1 MVQENGIIIVDKP
14 KGFTSFDIVAKLR
27 KKLSQRKIGHMGT
40 LDPMATGV
48 LPILL
53 GDTAKFQ
60 IFANNNNK
68 SYKAKI
74 KFGITTDTL
83 DITGQVLSTHRVE
96 ITKQDLKNVLYK
108 FLGEIYQIPPMFS
121 AIKKCGVKLYDLAR
135 KGVSV
140 DREKRK
146 IFIKDIKIINFDS
159 ENGEAEILVDCSKG
173 TYIRTLCDDIGR
185 ELGCGATLSE
195 LRRTS
200 SNGFDEIDSTALM
213 EIIDM
218 SLEDIFKKCVLPTE
232 RLFETFPTA
241 YITPNQSIRFRNGG
255 ALMTERVKFDDIP
268 QNDVIYKVSCNEEFI
283 GLGKIDEMGHELKV
297 LKCLK

>member
-1 MVQENGIIIVDKP
+1 MNGIIIVDKP
-14 KGFTSFDIVAKLR
+14 KGFTSFDIIAKLR

-74 KFGITTDTL
+74 QFGITTDTL
-83 DITGQVLSTHRVE
+83 DITGQVLSTHRVD

-159 ENGEAEILVDCSKG
+159 ENDEAEILVDCSKG

-283 GLGKIDEMGHELKV
+283 GLGKIDEMSHELKV

>member
-1 MVQENGIIIVDKP
+1 MVQVNGIIIVDKP

-60 IFANNNNK
+60 IFINNNNK

-74 KFGITTDTL
+74 KFGITTNTL
-83 DITGQVLSTHRVE
+83 DITGQVLSTQRVD
-96 ITKQDLKNVLYK
+96 ITKQDLKKVLYK
-108 FLGEIYQIPPMFS
+108 FLGEIHQIPPMFS

-135 KGVSV
+135 KGVLV

-185 ELGCGATLSE
+185 ALGCGAALSE
-195 LRRTS
+195 LHRTS
-200 SNGFDEIDSTALM
+200 SNGFDEKDSIALM

-218 SLEDIFKKCVLPTE
+218 SLEDVFKKCVLPTE

-268 QNDVIYKVSCNEEFI
+268 QNDVIYKVRCNEEFI
-283 GLGKIDEMGHELKV
+283 GLGKIDGMSHELKV

>member
-1 MVQENGIIIVDKP
+1 MNGIIIVDKP

-83 DITGQVLSTHRVE
+83 DITGQVLSTHRVD

-159 ENGEAEILVDCSKG
+159 ENDEAEILVDCSKG

-185 ELGCGATLSE
+185 ALGCGATLSE

-218 SLEDIFKKCVLPTE
+218 SLEDILKKYVLPTE

-268 QNDVIYKVSCNEEFI
+268 QNDVIYKVSCNGEFI
-283 GLGKIDEMGHELKV
+283 GLGKIDEMSHELKV

>member
-1 MVQENGIIIVDKP
+1 MNGIIIVDKP

-60 IFANNNNK
+60 IFVNNNNK
-68 SYKAKI
+68 SYRAKI
-74 KFGITTDTL
+74 KFGITTNTL
-83 DITGQVLSTHRVE
+83 DITGQVLSTQRVE

-108 FLGEIYQIPPMFS
+108 FLGEIHQIPPMFS

-159 ENGEAEILVDCSKG
+159 ENDEAEILVDCSKG

-200 SNGFDEIDSTALM
+200 SNGFGEIDSTALM

-283 GLGKIDEMGHELKV
+283 GLGKIDEMSHELKV

>member
-1 MVQENGIIIVDKP
+1 MNGIIIVDKP

-83 DITGQVLSTHRVE
+83 DITGQVLSTHRVD

-135 KGVSV
+135 NGVSV

-159 ENGEAEILVDCSKG
+159 ENDEAEILVDCSKG

-185 ELGCGATLSE
+185 ALGCGATLSE

-200 SNGFDEIDSTALM
+200 SNGFDEKDSIALM

-218 SLEDIFKKCVLPTE
+218 SLEDVFKKCVLPTE

-268 QNDVIYKVSCNEEFI
+268 QNDVIYKVRCNEEFI
-283 GLGKIDEMGHELKV
+283 GLGKIDGMSHELKV

>member
-1 MVQENGIIIVDKP
+1 MNGIIIVDKP

-83 DITGQVLSTHRVE
+83 DITGQVLSTHRVY
-96 ITKQDLKNVLYK
+96 ITKQEIKNVLYK

-159 ENGEAEILVDCSKG
+159 ENDEAEILVDCSKG

-185 ELGCGATLSE
+185 ALGCGATLSE

-218 SLEDIFKKCVLPTE
+218 SLEDILKKYVLPTE
-232 RLFETFPTA
+232 RLFETVPTA
-241 YITPNQSIRFRNGG
+241 YITPNQAIRFRNGG
-255 ALMTERVKFDDIP
+255 TLMTERVKFDDIP
-268 QNDVIYKVSCNEEFI
+268 QNDVIYKVSCNGEFI
-283 GLGKIDEMGHELKV
+283 GLGKIDEMSHELKV

>member
-1 MVQENGIIIVDKP
+1 MNGIIIVDKP

-27 KKLSQRKIGHMGT
+27 KKLNQRKIGHMGT

-83 DITGQVLSTHRVE
+83 DITGQVLSTHRVD

-159 ENGEAEILVDCSKG
+159 ENDEAEILVDCSKG

-185 ELGCGATLSE
+185 ALGCGATLSE

-283 GLGKIDEMGHELKV
+283 GLGKIDEMSHELKV

>member
-1 MVQENGIIIVDKP
+1 MNGIIIVDKP

-27 KKLSQRKIGHMGT
+27 KKLNQRKIGHMGT

-60 IFANNNNK
+60 IFVNNNNK

-74 KFGITTDTL
+74 KFGITTNTL
-83 DITGQVLSTHRVE
+83 DITGQVLSTQRVE

-159 ENGEAEILVDCSKG
+159 ENDEAEILVDCSKG

-200 SNGFDEIDSTALM
+200 SNGFDEIDSIALM

-268 QNDVIYKVSCNEEFI
+268 QNDVIYKVRCNGEFI
-283 GLGKIDEMGHELKV
+283 GLGKIDEMSHELKV